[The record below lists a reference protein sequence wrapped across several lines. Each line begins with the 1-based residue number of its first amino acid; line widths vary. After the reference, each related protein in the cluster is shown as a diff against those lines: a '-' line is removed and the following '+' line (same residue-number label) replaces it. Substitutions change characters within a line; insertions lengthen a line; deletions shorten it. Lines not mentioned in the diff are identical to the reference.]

1 MTKIRHIRS
10 YFHIYYYY
18 ITQTRTTINMN
29 NKNKNNNQLKCQ
41 RDDNLIPFRSFPHRL
56 STRQPSAECSS
67 GARP

>member
-1 MTKIRHIRS
+1 MTKIRHIQS

-18 ITQTRTTINMN
+18 ITQTRTTI

-41 RDDNLIPFRSFPHRL
+41 RDDNLIPFRSFHHRL